1 MNGLR
6 LGDEPDQATAGC
18 EVGKF
23 RSELFAGQ
31 VKQPSTQRSDEVDQG
46 RPGREEGRVR
56 SELFAVVSGSLPH
69 RAAMNKITTI
79 G

>member
-1 MNGLR
+1 MWL
-6 LGDEPDQATAGC
+6 
-18 EVGKF
+18 
-23 RSELFAGQ
+23 
-31 VKQPSTQRSDEVDQG
+31 SDELDQG
-46 RPGREEGRVR
+46 RPGCEEGRVR